1 MPNTFR
7 YSTEQIS
14 QLLGN
19 VSMIMPTL
27 SEEILNYP
35 NIKKTCSQIM
45 RVNYILKNEAFNL
58 KNMKTVEELKQLE
71 KDNQFNYMLLSRCVS
86 DLDYFFGNGQFY
98 GNHLFYGEVNTH
110 IREMINLWK
119 GLPIKPQWLRATKL
133 IQYKKRIE
141 EFQLKSI

>member
-1 MPNTFR
+1 
-7 YSTEQIS
+7 
-14 QLLGN
+14 
-19 VSMIMPTL
+19 
-27 SEEILNYP
+27 
-35 NIKKTCSQIM
+35 M

-58 KNMKTVEELKQLE
+58 KNMKTVKELKQLE

-86 DLDYFFGNGQFY
+86 DLDYFFGNGQLY

-119 GLPIKPQWLRATKL
+119 RLPIKPQWLRATRL

-141 EFQLKSI
+141 EFQLKLT